1 MEKINDGD
9 LKRYAFLT
17 TLTGLVRNHASTI
30 AFLFLVATLS
40 GCLSS
45 RQLPNNGYLLTAQ
58 TVRGNRAISS
68 EELES
73 LIPQKPNRRI
83 LGLPITPPLWFY
95 QLGLRRYNREAAL
108 RAFQAKTNEFEQ
120 QSQQIAGSGQ
130 TDQSKALKKLNR
142 RYNRQ
147 LKRLR
152 QKAEE
157 GNWLMRNLG
166 EPPSYFTERDAQTN
180 TAKMQKYLLDKGFFN
195 AKAAYRLDTLRRRQ
209 IRVNYLVTENV
220 GFYVKTITYEIDDPR
235 VDSIVRQS
243 LDKSKLK
250 TGDRFDF
257 ENLSG
262 ERVRI
267 EALLRDKGYYA
278 FSRQYIR
285 ATDVDINRR
294 YPNDSLHRN
303 LDLYIQ
309 IINPPGQSSHPVY
322 TIGDVQVRISPNRSA
337 DAADASSNSESAA
350 TPRLDTVRREGITY
364 LLGGRNISSRLLSTK
379 IQFRPGELYSQTKY
393 RETQR
398 QLFLLNQFKFVNL
411 DFTDTT
417 NRRLRTL
424 ITATPLD
431 KYEATAEGGLTV
443 LYQGQGYPGGFG
455 SLIFRVRNLL
465 GGLETFETSV
475 RYGLEAQTGFL
486 TDETTNDQDVYSS
499 QELGISSSLIFPQ
512 LLFPGRIRFGFNRFN
527 PRTQVSL
534 SFNNTYRPDF
544 RRSLLRATMAY
555 NWQTTPTKQFSFLI
569 ADVNLINAN
578 FDTKLGAA
586 FRRQLDTLTAQGS
599 TIALSFRRSLSSS
612 FSFAYTYNTNTP
624 GQNRRA
630 NFLRT
635 VIESGG
641 TTLNFFS
648 DKTIARW
655 SDPSVTGLQFYKFL
669 RSNIDFRHYIPL
681 RSRTTFA
688 FRLNTGLAYGYGPN
702 GGPVPYEKLFF
713 AGGSNSVRAWLP
725 RRLGPGSAY
734 PFKENPSVPDTNSN
748 SQFVYRFEQP
758 GNFLLEGSAE
768 LRGHLFHLFSDVN
781 GAIFIDAGNVWTL
794 GSSTTRPGSTFH
806 VNTFI
811 PQIAVGTGVGLR
823 FDFSFFVIRFDGG
836 IKVWD
841 PARRYFDSEN
851 QLIDKRFILP
861 EFSLSRLTKGPNPLV
876 VNFGIGYPF

>member
-1 MEKINDGD
+1 MRCA
-9 LKRYAFLT
+9 LLT
-17 TLTGLVRNHASTI
+17 NLALPVRKHTLTI

-45 RQLPNNGYLLTAQ
+45 KQLPNNGYLLTAQ
-58 TVRGNRAISS
+58 TVRGNRTISA
-68 EELES
+68 EQLES
-73 LIPQKPNRRI
+73 LIPQKPNRRV

-95 QLGLRRYNREAAL
+95 QLGLRRYDREAAV

-120 QSQQIAGSGQ
+120 QSQQIAGSSQ
-130 TDQSKALKKLNR
+130 IDQKALKKLNR

-166 EPPSYFTERDAQTN
+166 EPPAYFTGRDAQTN

-195 AKAAYRLDTLRRRQ
+195 AKTAYRLDTLRRRQ
-209 IRVNYLVTENV
+209 IRVNYLITENV
-220 GFYVKTITYEIDDPR
+220 GFFVKTVTYEIDDPR

-257 ENLSG
+257 DNLSG

-303 LDLYIQ
+303 LDIYIQ
-309 IINPPGQSSHPVY
+309 IVNPPNQSSHPVY
-322 TIGDVQVRISPNRSA
+322 SIGDVQVRISPSVDASGRSA
-337 DAADASSNSESAA
+337 DAVDASGN
-350 TPRLDTVRREGITY
+350 TTRLDTVNRDGITY

-398 QLFLLNQFKFVNL
+398 QLFLLNPFKFVNL

-455 SLIFRVRNLL
+455 SLIFRVRNLF

-486 TDETTNDQDVYSS
+486 TDQTTNSQDVYSS
-499 QELGISSSLIFPQ
+499 QDLGISSSLIFPQ

-534 SFNNTYRPDF
+534 SFNNTFRPDF

-555 NWQTTPTKQFSFLI
+555 NWQTTPAKQFSFLI

-578 FDTKLGAA
+578 FDTKLGPA

-612 FSFAYTYNTNTP
+612 FSFIYTYNTNTP

-641 TTLNFFS
+641 TTLNFFPNRL
-648 DKTIARW
+648 IEHW
-655 SDPSVTGLQFYKFL
+655 SDRSVTGLQFYKFL
-669 RSNIDFRHYIPL
+669 RFNVDFRHYIPL
-681 RSRTTFA
+681 RSHTTLA
-688 FRLNTGLAYGYGPN
+688 FRLNTGLAYGYGPD

-725 RRLGPGSAY
+725 RRLGPGAAF
-734 PFKENPSVPDTNSN
+734 PFLDDPSEAAVNENK
-748 SQFVYRFEQP
+748 QFIYRFEQP
-758 GNFLLEGSAE
+758 GNVLLEGSAE
-768 LRGHLFHLFSDVN
+768 FRGRLFHFFSDID
-781 GAIFIDAGNVWTL
+781 GAVFVDAGNVWTL
-794 GSSTTRPGSTFH
+794 GNSASRPGSTFH
-806 VNTFI
+806 LNTFI

-823 FDFSFFVIRFDGG
+823 IDFSFFIIRFDGG

-841 PARRYFDSEN
+841 PARRYVDAEN
-851 QLIDKRFILP
+851 QLVDDRFLLP
-861 EFSLSRLTKGPNPLV
+861 KFSLRQLTKGPNPLV
-876 VNFGIGYPF
+876 INFGIGYPF